1 MYTSFKAAKNNNFHL
16 WRESCLCKDDPNFWH
31 VFSNNDISLTRSVY
45 TIFSQVLN
53 LRVDITLLDF
63 AGNVIDASCIAA
75 MTALSHFRRPDFI
88 VNGEEVRFLRM

>member
-1 MYTSFKAAKNNNFHL
+1 MYISFKPAKIFCRTSVYVRMNPKCWPKYSN
-16 WRESCLCKDDPNFWH
+16 DDIF
-31 VFSNNDISLTRSVY
+31 ITRSVY
-45 TIFSQVLN
+45 KIFSQVLN

-88 VNGEEVRFLRM
+88 VNGEEVRFGRM

>member
-1 MYTSFKAAKNNNFHL
+1 MIDT
-16 WRESCLCKDDPNFWH
+16 ESLCIVAGEK
-31 VFSNNDISLTRSVY
+31 
-45 TIFSQVLN
+45 VLN

-88 VNGEEVRFLRM
+88 VNGDEVSTVTDPELLLYDY